1 MSVEV
6 VMTET
11 TPRRAP
17 PRVLVVADVEDTATG
32 LIGRVLTPAGIQ
44 AWPEGAEA
52 PPHDLLVVDITQL
65 RGNPLAKLEARRQAG
80 DQAPAIVLSA
90 HFPANRL
97 RDLFRLGV
105 TDILNKPF
113 LPEELAKA
121 IFDLAEVRAVETNT
135 QSLASRVEAMREQ
148 LRRRTE
154 EIRQLSEIGRTV
166 AGLEDLDLILTRVVE
181 AAAFVTDAEEAN
193 IYLAEP
199 GTSTLVLRASKQP
212 NERQATLQSVR
223 VTDTLVGEVYT
234 SGQAMLRQPSLDA
247 GPVKVQTG
255 FLVQSLVEV
264 PLRVSTKVVGVMGVY
279 NRLSA
284 RRFTEHHQIV
294 LQALADW
301 TGVALEHASL
311 SLKARTP
318 VPAPAVAPVAS
329 EPGSVNMAPAEMI
342 EGLKRTQQRLEGLMA
357 ANRFSPEQ
365 KAHLEQVRLEL
376 ERMSSMRLAVMKDE
390 EAADMLDLPDVV
402 RQIAAEA
409 EPIATRQGVSL
420 EVLPDPAMP
429 LLRTDEGRIR
439 KVLEALVASSL
450 RRSTSGSIILE
461 THHFN
466 VERSRSDGLA
476 LPFGIRVP
484 DGLWAAV
491 SVGDSGSP
499 LSGDIVEALTS
510 PQNDPAAGPL
520 GRGLSMGEI
529 RMIVESLGGRL
540 WFEQSSGGV
549 RITFCVPVV

>member
-1 MSVEV
+1 
-6 VMTET
+6 MTE
-11 TPRRAP
+11 PSRRAP
-17 PRVLVVADVEDTATG
+17 PRVLVIADVDDTASG
-32 LIGRVLTPAGIQ
+32 LIARVLTPAGIQ

-52 PPHDLLVVDITQL
+52 PPHDLLVVDITTL
-65 RGNPLAKLEARRQAG
+65 RGNPLARLAGRRAKG
-80 DQAPAIVLSA
+80 DEAPAIVLAA

-97 RDLFRLGV
+97 RELFHLGV
-105 TDILNKPF
+105 ADILNKPF
-113 LPEELAKA
+113 KPEDLVKV
-121 IFDLAEVRAVETNT
+121 IFDQAEERAAVTNT
-135 QSLASRVEAMREQ
+135 QGLASRVEVMREQ
-148 LRRRTE
+148 LRHRTE

-166 AGLEDLDLILTRVVE
+166 AGMEDLDLILTRVVE
-181 AAAFVTDAEEAN
+181 AATFVTDAEEAN

-199 GTSTLVLRASKQP
+199 GTSELVLRASKQP

-234 SGQAMLRQPSLDA
+234 SGQALLRQPSLDA

-255 FLVQSLVEV
+255 FLVTSLVEV
-264 PLRVSTKVVGVMGVY
+264 PLRVGAKVVGVMGVY
-279 NRLSA
+279 NRLSS
-284 RRFTEHHQIV
+284 RRFTEHHQTV

-318 VPAPAVAPVAS
+318 APAPAPEPRRAPS
-329 EPGSVNMAPAEMI
+329 ETGAVSMAPAELI
-342 EGLKRTQQRLEGLMA
+342 DGLKRTQQQLEGLMA
-357 ANRFSPEQ
+357 ADRFTPEQ
-365 KAHLEQVRLEL
+365 KAHLEQVRLGL
-376 ERMSSMRLAVMKDE
+376 QRMSSLRLAVMNGD
-390 EAADMLDLPDVV
+390 EAADMLALPELV

-409 EPIATRQGVSL
+409 EPIATRQGITL
-420 EVLPDPAMP
+420 DVLPDPGMP
-429 LLRTDEGRIR
+429 FLRTDESRIR

-450 RRSTSGSIILE
+450 RRSTTGTIILE

-466 VERSRSDGLA
+466 VERGRSDGLS
-476 LPFGIRVP
+476 LPFGVRLP
-484 DGLWAAV
+484 DGLWSAV
-491 SVGDSGSP
+491 SVGDSGTP
-499 LSGDIVEALTS
+499 LTGDIVEALTS
-510 PQNDPAAGPL
+510 PQNDPAAGAL

>member
-1 MSVEV
+1 
-6 VMTET
+6 MTESA
-11 TPRRAP
+11 RRAP
-17 PRVLVVADVEDTATG
+17 PRVLVIGDVDDTASG
-32 LIGRVLTPAGIQ
+32 LISRVLTPAGIH
-44 AWPEGAEA
+44 AWAEGAEA

-65 RGNPLAKLEARRQAG
+65 RGNPLAKLEARRENG
-80 DQAPAIVLSA
+80 DEAPAVVLAA

-105 TDILNKPF
+105 ADILNKPF
-113 LPEELAKA
+113 KPEDLAKA
-121 IFDLAEVRAVETNT
+121 IFDLAEVRAAETNT
-135 QSLASRVEAMREQ
+135 QGLANRVEAMREQ
-148 LRRRTE
+148 LRHRTE
-154 EIRQLSEIGRTV
+154 EVHQLSEIGRTV

-181 AAAFVTDAEEAN
+181 AATFVTDAEEAN

-199 GTSTLVLRASKQP
+199 GTSELVLRASKQA

-223 VTDTLVGEVYT
+223 VSDTLVGEVYT
-234 SGQAMLRQPSLDA
+234 SGQGMLRQPSLDA

-264 PLRVSTKVVGVMGVY
+264 PLRVGAKVVGVMGVY

-284 RRFTEHHQIV
+284 RRFTEHHQTV

-311 SLKARTP
+311 TLKARTP
-318 VPAPAVAPVAS
+318 VPAPAAS
-329 EPGSVNMAPAEMI
+329 ETGTVGMAPAALI
-342 EGLKRTQQRLEGLMA
+342 EGLKRTQNQLEGVIA
-357 ANRFSPEQ
+357 ADRFTPEQ
-365 KAHLEQVRLEL
+365 KAHLELVRLEL
-376 ERMSSMRLAVMKDE
+376 LRMSSMRLAVMNGE
-390 EAADMLDLPDVV
+390 EAADMLALPDLV
-402 RQIAAEA
+402 RQISAEA
-409 EPIATRQGVSL
+409 EKVAARQGITL
-420 EVLPDPAMP
+420 EVLPDPGMP
-429 LLRTDEGRIR
+429 LLRTDESRIR

-450 RRSTSGSIILE
+450 RRSTTGSIILE
-461 THHFN
+461 TNHFN
-466 VERSRSDGLA
+466 VERGRSDGLS
-476 LPFGIRVP
+476 LPFGVRLS

-491 SVGDSGSP
+491 SVGDSGTP
-499 LSGDIVEALTS
+499 LTGDIVEALTS
-510 PQNDPAAGPL
+510 SQNDPAAGPL

>member
-1 MSVEV
+1 
-6 VMTET
+6 MTD
-11 TPRRAP
+11 PSSRRAP
-17 PRVLVVADVEDTATG
+17 PRVLVIADVDDTAIT
-32 LIGRVLTPAGIQ
+32 LISRVLTPAGIQ

-65 RGNPLAKLEARRQAG
+65 RGNPLAKLQARREQG
-80 DQAPAIVLSA
+80 DESPAVVLAA
-90 HFPANRL
+90 HFPPNRL

-105 TDILNKPF
+105 ADILNKPF
-113 LPEELAKA
+113 KPEELTKT
-121 IFDLAEVRAVETNT
+121 IFDLAEVRVAETNT
-135 QSLASRVEAMREQ
+135 QGLASRVEAMREQ

-154 EIRQLSEIGRTV
+154 EVRTLSEIGRTV
-166 AGLEDLDLILTRVVE
+166 AVLEDLDSILTRVVE

-199 GTSTLVLRASKQP
+199 GTSDLVLRASKQP
-212 NERQATLQSVR
+212 NERQATLQRMR
-223 VTDTLVGEVYT
+223 VTDTLVGEVYQ
-234 SGQAMLRQPSLDA
+234 SGQALLRQPSLDA

-264 PLRVSTKVVGVMGVY
+264 PLRVGPRVVGVLGVY

-284 RRFTEHHQIV
+284 RRFSEHHQTV

-311 SLKARTP
+311 TLKAKT
-318 VPAPAVAPVAS
+318 PAPAPPPSPAIA
-329 EPGSVNMAPAEMI
+329 EPAAVGIAPAALI
-342 EGLKRTQQRLEGLMA
+342 EGLKRTQLQLDGLMA
-357 ANRFSPEQ
+357 ADQFSQDQ
-365 KAHLEQVRLEL
+365 KVLLEQVRLEL
-376 ERMSSMRLAVMKDE
+376 QRLSSMRMAVMNGE
-390 EAADMLDLPDVV
+390 EAADTLDLPGLV

-409 EPIATRQGVSL
+409 EAVATRQGL
-420 EVLPDPAMP
+420 ALQVLPDPAMP
-429 LLRTDEGRIR
+429 LLRTDESRIR
-439 KVLEALVASSL
+439 KVLEALVASSM
-450 RRSTSGSIILE
+450 RRSTTGSIVLE

-466 VERSRSDGLA
+466 LQKGRSDGLA
-476 LPFGIRVP
+476 LPFGIRLP

-491 SVGDSGSP
+491 SVGDTGAP
-499 LSGDIVEALTS
+499 LTAEIVETLTS
-510 PQNDPAAGPL
+510 PQNDPAAGML

-549 RITFCVPVV
+549 RITFCIPVV

>member
-1 MSVEV
+1 
-6 VMTET
+6 MTEPT
-11 TPRRAP
+11 ARRVP
-17 PRVLVVADVEDTATG
+17 PRVLVIADVDDTASG
-32 LIGRVLTPAGIQ
+32 LISRVLTPAGIH
-44 AWPEGAEA
+44 AWAEGAPA

-65 RGNPLAKLEARRQAG
+65 RGNPLAKLEARRTEG
-80 DQAPAIVLSA
+80 DQAPAIVLAA

-105 TDILNKPF
+105 ADILNKPF
-113 LPEELAKA
+113 KPEELAKA
-121 IFDLAEVRAVETNT
+121 IFDLAEVRAAETNT
-135 QSLASRVEAMREQ
+135 QSLANRVEAMREQ
-148 LRRRTE
+148 LRHRTE
-154 EIRQLSEIGRTV
+154 EVRQLSEIGRTV
-166 AGLEDLDLILTRVVE
+166 AGLEDLNLILTRVVE
-181 AAAFVTDAEEAN
+181 AATFVTDAEEAN

-199 GTSTLVLRASKQP
+199 GTSDLVLRASKQP

-264 PLRVSTKVVGVMGVY
+264 PLRVGSKVVGVLGVY

-284 RRFTEHHQIV
+284 RHFTEHHQIV
-294 LQALADW
+294 LQGLADW

-311 SLKARTP
+311 SLKAKT
-318 VPAPAVAPVAS
+318 PAPAPEPHPAPS
-329 EPGSVNMAPAEMI
+329 ETGTVSMAPAELL
-342 EGLKRTQQRLEGLMA
+342 EGLKRTQHRLEGLIA
-357 ANRFSPEQ
+357 ANQFTPEQ
-365 KAHLEQVRLEL
+365 KEHLEKVRLEL
-376 ERMSSMRLAVMKDE
+376 QQLSSLRLAVMNDA
-390 EAADMLDLPDVV
+390 EAAGMLALPDLV
-402 RQIAAEA
+402 RQISAEA
-409 EPIATRQGVSL
+409 EPVASRQGISL
-420 EVLPDPAMP
+420 EMLPDPEMP
-429 LLRTDEGRIR
+429 LLRTDESRIR

-450 RRSTSGSIILE
+450 RRSTTGSIILE

-466 VERSRSDGLA
+466 VERGRSDRLS
-476 LPFGIRVP
+476 LPFGVRLP

-499 LSGDIVEALTS
+499 LTSEIVEVLTS

-529 RMIVESLGGRL
+529 RMIVESLGGRI

>member
-1 MSVEV
+1 
-6 VMTET
+6 MTGPA
-11 TPRRAP
+11 PRRAP
-17 PRVLVVADVEDTATG
+17 PRILVIADIDETASG
-32 LIGRVLTPAGIQ
+32 LISRVLSPAGIH

-65 RGNPLAKLEARRQAG
+65 RGNPLAKLQARREQG
-80 DQAPAIVLSA
+80 DEAPAIVLAA

-105 TDILNKPF
+105 ADVLNKPF
-113 LPEELAKA
+113 LPEELTRA

-135 QSLASRVEAMREQ
+135 QGLASRVEAMREQ
-148 LRRRTE
+148 LRHRTE

-181 AAAFVTDAEEAN
+181 AAAFVTDAEEAD

-199 GTSTLVLRASKQP
+199 GTSDLVLRASKQP

-234 SGQAMLRQPSLDA
+234 TGQALLRQPSLDA

-264 PLRVSTKVVGVMGVY
+264 PLRVGMKVVGVLGVY
-279 NRLSA
+279 NRLSS
-284 RRFTEHHQIV
+284 RRFVEHHQIV

-311 SLKARTP
+311 ALK
-318 VPAPAVAPVAS
+318 VKSPAPAPAPIVEVLPAPVEVGAVS
-329 EPGSVNMAPAEMI
+329 MAPAQLI
-342 EGLKRTQQRLEGLMA
+342 EGLKRTQQQLNELMA
-357 ANRFSPEQ
+357 ANEFTPDQ
-365 KAHLEQVRLEL
+365 KAQLEQVRLEL
-376 ERMSSMRLAVMKDE
+376 QRMSGMRMAVLKGE
-390 EAADMLDLPDVV
+390 VAADMLALPELV
-402 RQIAAEA
+402 RQISAEA
-409 EPIATRQGVSL
+409 EPVAARQGLLL

-429 LLRTDEGRIR
+429 LLRADEARIR

-466 VERSRSDGLA
+466 VERGRSDKLS
-476 LPFGIRVP
+476 LPFGIRLA

-491 SVGDSGSP
+491 SVGDSGAA
-499 LSGDIVEALTS
+499 LTGDIVEALTS
-510 PQNDPAAGPL
+510 PQNDPSAGPL

-529 RMIVESLGGRL
+529 RMIVESLGGKI